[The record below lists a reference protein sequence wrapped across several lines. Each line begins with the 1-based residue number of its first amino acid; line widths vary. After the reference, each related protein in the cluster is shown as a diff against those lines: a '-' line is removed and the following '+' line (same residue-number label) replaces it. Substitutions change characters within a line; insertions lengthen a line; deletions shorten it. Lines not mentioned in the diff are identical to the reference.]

1 MQDTSILFLVLIGTI
16 AGFLG
21 GLLGIGGA
29 VIIIPALVLIL
40 GFPQHI
46 AQGTTLMM
54 FVMPVGLLAA
64 WQYYKAGNVDI
75 KASVILALAFVISGY
90 FGAKYAQEI
99 PQQLLK
105 KIFALL
111 LMGISVKTLF
121 FDK

>member
-1 MQDTSILFLVLIGTI
+1 
-16 AGFLG
+16 
-21 GLLGIGGA
+21 
-29 VIIIPALVLIL
+29 
-40 GFPQHI
+40 
-46 AQGTTLMM
+46 
-54 FVMPVGLLAA
+54 
-64 WQYYKAGNVDI
+64 
-75 KASVILALAFVISGY
+75 VISGY